1 MNNEFTPRNTAENE
15 GNLEQLSIDQLDY
28 MADLIAEL
36 CGMARRADE
45 RSRVAQAG
53 RSHIEREFSLVPNSL
68 RLQQSFAKLNR
79 V

>member
-15 GNLEQLSIDQLDY
+15 GNLERLSTDQLDY

-45 RSRVAQAG
+45 RTLAALLALAEAEASREAVRRRSNSG
-53 RSHIEREFSLVPNSL
+53 R
-68 RLQQSFAKLNR
+68 
-79 V
+79 